1 METAAIANQFHNPRR
16 AILLEHNI
24 SYITPGKEE
33 YQIMNLMIVI
43 VIENNI
49 NTLTTGDM

>member
-1 METAAIANQFHNPRR
+1 METAALANQFHNPRR

-24 SYITPGKEE
+24 SYIIPSKEE
-33 YQIMNLMIVI
+33 YQIMNLMIVM

-49 NTLTTGDM
+49 NTLTAGDM